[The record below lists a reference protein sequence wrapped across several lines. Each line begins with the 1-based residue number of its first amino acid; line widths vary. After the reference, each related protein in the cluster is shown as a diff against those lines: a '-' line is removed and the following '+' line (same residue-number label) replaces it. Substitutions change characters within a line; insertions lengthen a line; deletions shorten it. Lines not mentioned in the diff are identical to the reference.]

1 MAFNPVP
8 DLPEVLVEETPASL
22 NRLVGF
28 VCWAAGIGL
37 AGFAIFVWWVIFTKP
52 NSVDPGL
59 LVLLLVVCAL
69 AALMLAVGARLTR
82 AGHAERSLF
91 GPAVWF
97 AIAGTSFV
105 LGLSLIYAAVTH
117 EGFGLSVGAG
127 LASALLMALFAYG
140 AGTRAL
146 GLRRRHRA

>member
-1 MAFNPVP
+1 MALDPVP
-8 DLPEVLVEETPASL
+8 DLPEVLVQETPDAL

-37 AGFAIFVWWVIFTKP
+37 AGFAIFVWWVIFTKRS
-52 NSVDPGL
+52 SVDPGL
-59 LVLLLVVCAL
+59 LVLLLVVCPL
-69 AALMLAVGARLTR
+69 AALMLAAGARLTR
-82 AGHAERSLF
+82 AGHAERVLF

-105 LGLSLIYAAVTH
+105 IGLGLVYVAVTH

-146 GLRRRHRA
+146 GVRRRHRA